1 VHRQRN
7 ADVSAALAERA
18 WKGSGDVAKP
28 THFRQRTH
36 LSRGKQDIQAG
47 LFRSVI
53 SLCVSDERYLGNK
66 SATTIVIQSTRSPPI
81 DMAKSATS
89 GRERNA
95 TMPRRRSPKTKV
107 LLMPLLPRRRG
118 LLYPNTTGAILIGR
132 KTSLRA
138 VDAATNKDASV
149 AVITQRDPSLS
160 DITAV
165 DVYPIATEATIQRA
179 LRLPDGT
186 TQVWVQAGRRLRL
199 LEIVQTDPYY
209 VVQVE
214 PVDDGEE
221 ATVASEALRRAVL
234 ALFEKVARL
243 APSIPEDAFVL
254 AMNIEE
260 PGALADFVAST
271 INLDDEQG
279 ADILATLDVRQ
290 RLEKIS
296 IHLAKELD
304 VLELQGKIHSR
315 VQEELDK
322 SQREY
327 FLREQMKAIQ
337 RELGETDPAARDA
350 YDMRER
356 IAASGMPDAV
366 RKKAED
372 ELRRMEGI
380 PSASPEVGVI
390 RNYLDWLT
398 SVPWEKMTD
407 DNLDLDHAANLL
419 DEHHYGLAKV
429 KERILEFM
437 AVRTLAREKHRSP
450 ILCFVGPP
458 GVGKT
463 SLGRSI
469 AEALGRKFVR
479 VSLGGIR
486 DEAEIR
492 GHRRTYVGALPGR
505 IIHGMKQAGTI
516 NPLFMLDEIDKL
528 GTDFRGDPS
537 SALLEVLDPEQNHAF
552 SDHYL
557 DVDYDL
563 SKVMFIAT
571 ANILD
576 PVIPALRDRMEVIEL
591 PGYIEEEKLHIAQQF
606 LIPKQLQE
614 HGLSKLQLGF
624 TTPGVRKMIRGYTRE
639 AGVRNLEREIGGI
652 CRKVARRLAGRTTS
666 TAPTATRATRKTTPQ
681 ARTAVS
687 ISNTNLEEYLGP
699 PKFFWGAAEEKDQ
712 VGVATGVARTELGGD
727 VLGVEVTLM
736 PGKGNLTLTG
746 QLGDVMRES
755 AQAALSYAR
764 SRSTELGIAPEMFE
778 KTDIHVHVPAGAVP
792 KEGPSAGITIAT
804 ALISA
809 LTKRPISRHVAMTGE
824 ITLRGRVLPV
834 GGLKEKILA
843 AHRAGIKTFVL
854 PRRNEK
860 DLSEVP
866 APVLRDLRFVFA
878 GDMAD
883 VLEVAFQHRRP
894 GP

>member
-1 VHRQRN
+1 
-7 ADVSAALAERA
+7 
-18 WKGSGDVAKP
+18 
-28 THFRQRTH
+28 
-36 LSRGKQDIQAG
+36 
-47 LFRSVI
+47 
-53 SLCVSDERYLGNK
+53 
-66 SATTIVIQSTRSPPI
+66 
-81 DMAKSATS
+81 M
-89 GRERNA
+89 
-95 TMPRRRSPKTKV
+95 
-107 LLMPLLPRRRG
+107 LLPLLPRRRG
-118 LLYPNTTGAILIGR
+118 LLYPNTAGAILIGR
-132 KTSLRA
+132 KSSLRA
-138 VDAATNKDASV
+138 VEDATNAEGMV
-149 AVITQRDPSLS
+149 AVITQRDPALS
-160 DITAV
+160 EITQADI
-165 DVYPIATEATIQRA
+165 YPYATEANINRA

-186 TQVWVQAGRRLRL
+186 TQVWVQGFRRLRVV
-199 LEIVQTDPYY
+199 EIVRSEPFYMAR
-209 VVQVE
+209 VE
-214 PVDDGEE
+214 PVEDTTDNS
-221 ATVASEALRRAVL
+221 VAAEALSRAVL

-243 APSIPEDAFVL
+243 APSVPEDAYIM
-254 AMNIEE
+254 AMNIEQ
-260 PGALADFVAST
+260 PGWLADYVASCL
-271 INLDDEQG
+271 NLDDEQA
-279 ADILATLDVRQ
+279 ADILATIDARQ
-290 RLEKIS
+290 RLEKVS

-304 VLELQGKIHSR
+304 VLELQGKIHNR

-350 YDMRER
+350 YDLREK
-356 IAASGMPDAV
+356 IAAAGMPDDA

-398 SVPWEKMTD
+398 SVPWTKATD
-407 DNLDLDHAANLL
+407 DNLDLEHAASVL
-419 DEHHYGLAKV
+419 DAHHYGLPKV

-437 AVRTLAREKHRSP
+437 AVRQLAKGAHRSP

-469 AEALGRKFVR
+469 AEALGRKFAR
-479 VSLGGIR
+479 VSLGGVR

-557 DVDYDL
+557 DVDYNL
-563 SKVMFIAT
+563 SQVLFIAT

-591 PGYIEEEKLHIAQQF
+591 PGYIEDEKLHIAQQF
-606 LIPKQLQE
+606 LVPKQLQQ
-614 HGLSKLQLGF
+614 HGLTKMQLSF
-624 TTPGVRKMIRGYTRE
+624 TPTALRKMTREYTHE

-652 CRKVARRLAGRTTS
+652 CRKVARRMASRVVATTPAKRTS
-666 TAPTATRATRKTTPQ
+666 RATAKSRAAKPIPSPRGGVAIT
-681 ARTAVS
+681 
-687 ISNTNLEEYLGP
+687 NTNIEEYLGP
-699 PKFFWGAAEEKDQ
+699 PKFSWGAREEKDQ
-712 VGVATGVARTELGGD
+712 IGVATGVARTELGGD
-727 VLGVEVTLM
+727 VLGIEVTLM
-736 PGKGNLTLTG
+736 PGKGGMTLTG

-764 SRSTELGIAPEMFE
+764 SRSAELGIKQELFD

-854 PRRNEK
+854 PKQNQK

-866 APVLRDLRFVFA
+866 PAVIRDLRFVFA

-883 VLEVAFQHRRP
+883 VLEVAFEQRRS
-894 GP
+894 

>member
-1 VHRQRN
+1 
-7 ADVSAALAERA
+7 
-18 WKGSGDVAKP
+18 
-28 THFRQRTH
+28 
-36 LSRGKQDIQAG
+36 
-47 LFRSVI
+47 
-53 SLCVSDERYLGNK
+53 
-66 SATTIVIQSTRSPPI
+66 
-81 DMAKSATS
+81 
-89 GRERNA
+89 
-95 TMPRRRSPKTKV
+95 MPRRKPPADTTM
-107 LLMPLLPRRRG
+107 LLPLLPRRRG
-118 LLYPNTTGAILIGR
+118 LLYPNTAGAILIGR
-132 KTSLRA
+132 KSSLRA
-138 VDAATNKDASV
+138 VEDSTNNDGMV
-149 AVITQRDPSLS
+149 AVVTQREPSLTEIS
-160 DITAV
+160 QADI
-165 DVYPIATEATIQRA
+165 YPYATEANIQRA

-186 TQVWVQAGRRLRL
+186 TQVWVQGFRRLRVI
-199 LEIVQTDPYY
+199 EIIRSEPYY
-209 VVQVE
+209 LARVE
-214 PVDDGEE
+214 PVEDIDDNS
-221 ATVASEALRRAVL
+221 VASEALRRAVL
-234 ALFEKVARL
+234 ALFEKVAHL
-243 APSIPEDAFVL
+243 APGISDDAYIL
-254 AMNIEE
+254 AMNIEQ
-260 PGALADFVAST
+260 PGWLADFVASAL
-271 INLDDEQG
+271 NLDDEQA
-279 ADILATLDVRQ
+279 ADLLSTIDTRQ

-304 VLELQGKIHSR
+304 VLELQGKIHTR

-337 RELGETDPAARDA
+337 RELGETDPAAKDA
-350 YDMRER
+350 YDLRER
-356 IAASGMPDAV
+356 IAAAGMPEEA

-390 RNYLDWLT
+390 RNYLEWLT
-398 SVPWEKMTD
+398 AVPWSKATE
-407 DNLDLDHAANLL
+407 DNLDLDHAATVL
-419 DEHHYGLAKV
+419 DQHHYGLPKV

-437 AVRTLAREKHRSP
+437 AVRQLAKEAHRSP

-557 DVDYDL
+557 DIDYDL
-563 SKVMFIAT
+563 SKVLFIAT
-571 ANILD
+571 ANMLD

-591 PGYIEEEKLHIAQQF
+591 PGYIEDEKLHIAQQF
-606 LIPKQLQE
+606 LVPKQLQE
-614 HGLSKLQLGF
+614 HGISKLQLSF
-624 TTPGVRKMIRGYTRE
+624 TAPALRKMAREYTHE

-652 CRKVARRLAGRTTS
+652 CRKVARRMAGS
-666 TAPTATRATRKTTPQ
+666 VTAKSKEQATKGVGTAKAKGQRARGVVQRVPAFSGVAITN
-681 ARTAVS
+681 A
-687 ISNTNLEEYLGP
+687 NLEEYLGA
-699 PKFFWGAAEEKDQ
+699 PKFSWGAREETDQ
-712 VGVATGVARTELGGD
+712 IGVATGVARTELGGD

-736 PGKGNLTLTG
+736 PGKGGLMLTG

-764 SRSTELGIAPEMFE
+764 SRSKELGIAPEVFE
-778 KTDIHVHVPAGAVP
+778 KNDIHVHVPAGAVP

-809 LTKRPISRHVAMTGE
+809 LTRRPISRHVAMTGE

-843 AHRAGIKTFVL
+843 AHRAGIRTFVL
-854 PRRNEK
+854 PKRNEK
-860 DLSEVP
+860 DISEVP
-866 APVLRDLRFVFA
+866 AAVLRDLQFVFA

-883 VLEVAFQHRRP
+883 VLKVAFEQRRSTP
-894 GP
+894 